1 VPSNKDRNGLG
12 GSDIVSQEIFPL
24 LQHMPNFGNVV
35 ELEVNRFSIQCNA
48 RHDGH
53 STVKDPRE

>member
-1 VPSNKDRNGLG
+1 MVQEGVG
-12 GSDIVSQEIFPL
+12 QEILPL

-35 ELEVNRFSIQCNA
+35 ELEVNRSSIQCSA

-53 STVKDPRE
+53 STVKDPKE